1 MHDLTLYVDQAWTS
15 PYAMS
20 VYVTLLEKKLPFQ
33 VEKIDLDR
41 GDNLMPPY
49 RDLGLTGRV
58 PTLVHRAD
66 GESPFVLAESSA
78 IVDYLEERFGA
89 PDHAHVLPRDLR
101 QRAQARQVQA
111 WLRSDLLPIRS
122 ERSTI
127 GVFVERIETPLSVHA
142 QAAAQRLIRIA
153 ERLVDGPDLFDAWC
167 IADTELAL
175 MLNRLILNGDP
186 VPQKLKDYAAG
197 QWQRASVQAW
207 VRQPRT
213 LSAA

>member
-20 VYVTLLEKKLPFQ
+20 VYVTLLEKTLPFK
-33 VEKIDLDR
+33 VETIDLDR
-41 GDNLMPPY
+41 GANLMPPY

-58 PTLVHRAD
+58 PTLVHRVD
-66 GESPFVLAESSA
+66 GETPFVLAESSA
-78 IVDYLEERFGA
+78 IVEYLEERFGA
-89 PDHAHVLPRDLR
+89 PDHAPVLPSGLR
-101 QRAQARQVQA
+101 QRAQARQIQA
-111 WLRSDLLPIRS
+111 WLRSDLMPIRS

-127 GVFVERIETPLSVHA
+127 GVFIERIETPLSVHA

-167 IADTELAL
+167 IADTELAV

-186 VPQKLKDYAAG
+186 VPQKLKDYAAR
-197 QWQRASVQAW
+197 QWQRPSVQEW
-207 VRQPRT
+207 VARPR
-213 LSAA
+213 AAAAA

>member
-33 VEKIDLDR
+33 VETIDLDT
-41 GDNLMPPY
+41 GANLMPPY

-58 PTLVHRAD
+58 PALV
-66 GESPFVLAESSA
+66 ESAEGRDPFVLAESSA
-78 IVDYLEERFGA
+78 IIEYLEERFGA
-89 PDHAHVLPRDLR
+89 PDHANVLPRDLH
-101 QRAQARQVQA
+101 QRAQARQIQA

-127 GVFVERIETPLSVHA
+127 GVFIERIETPLSVHA

-167 IADTELAL
+167 IADTDLAL

-213 LSAA
+213 AAAA

>member
-1 MHDLTLYVDQAWTS
+1 MHALTLYVDQAWTS

-20 VYVTLLEKKLPFQ
+20 VYVTLLEKKLPF
-33 VEKIDLDR
+33 VLEEVDLDN
-41 GDNLMPPY
+41 GANYMPPY

-58 PTLVHRAD
+58 PTLVHAAGGQD
-66 GESPFVLAESSA
+66 PFVLAESSA
-78 IVDYLEERFGA
+78 IVEYLEERFGA
-89 PDHAHVLPRDLR
+89 PDHADVLPRDLH

-127 GVFVERIETPLSVHA
+127 GVFIAPIDTPLSVQA

-153 ERLVDGPDLFDAWC
+153 ERLVDGPNLFGAWS
-167 IADTELAL
+167 IADAELAL
-175 MLNRLILNGDP
+175 MLNRLILSGDP

-207 VRQPRT
+207 VGRPRLT
-213 LSAA
+213 PPA